1 MWLNRAGILFNIPS
15 VSETVSQYSLLT
27 RLPLKLYRMETL
39 WAVGRDLLPSANTNP
54 GTTEAATPPWSIM
67 FPNGAQGPWWGQGV
81 MHGGNLLAFLN
92 VRELN
97 GHTEILVYRAWGTCI
112 SSKPPGEAPTAAFS
126 PHSSS
131 KVIESWCEPASRH
144 RDGLDVL
151 LQENILALS
160 NHWTASWFWL
170 LSFFTVFKSKA
181 LVIQIV
187 LLQTLIPSNSFIVQF
202 LELFLPIKRN
212 ENPVSEYRDMWWGTK
227 QILRLDAGEIV
238 SEHDPLYELT
248 YLIFAKL

>member
-15 VSETVSQYSLLT
+15 ISETVSHYSLLT

-39 WAVGRDLLPSANTNP
+39 WAVGRDLLPSPNTSP
-54 GTTEAATPPWSIM
+54 GTTEAATPPWPIM
-67 FPNGAQGPWWGQGV
+67 FPHGAQGPWWGQGV
-81 MHGGNLLAFLN
+81 VHGGNLLAFLN

-97 GHTEILVYRAWGTCI
+97 GHTEILIYRAWGTCI

-131 KVIESWCEPASRH
+131 KVIESWCESASRH

-160 NHWTASWFWL
+160 NHWTSSWFWL

-187 LLQTLIPSNSFIVQF
+187 LL
-202 LELFLPIKRN
+202 
-212 ENPVSEYRDMWWGTK
+212 
-227 QILRLDAGEIV
+227 
-238 SEHDPLYELT
+238 
-248 YLIFAKL
+248 